1 MEKSNTKKEVTLD
14 TIAEL
19 IKVSA
24 NETTKSLEAKIISS
38 ANETTKTLEAKI
50 ETSADELASITQ
62 NHFLR
67 LEADIKEVKSDTE
80 EIKANLNKKV
90 DVFTH
95 NDLMYRVEKL
105 EKRNGITLKKNLAI
119 ARPSSKNLLK

>member
-1 MEKSNTKKEVTLD
+1 MQNNAKKEVTLD
-14 TIAEL
+14 AIAEL

-50 ETSADELASITQ
+50 EASAEQLATMTQ
-62 NHFLR
+62 KQFLD
-67 LEADIKEVKSDTE
+67 LGQKIGGVEVDIKEVKADLG

-90 DVFTH
+90 DVFTN
-95 NDLMYRVEKL
+95 NDLVYRVEKL
-105 EKRNGITLKKNLAI
+105 EKRNGISLKKNLAM
-119 ARPSSKNLLK
+119 A

>member
-1 MEKSNTKKEVTLD
+1 MKIKNMQNNTKKEVTLD
-14 TIAEL
+14 AIAEL

-50 ETSADELASITQ
+50 EASAEQLATMTQ

-90 DVFTH
+90 DVFAH
-95 NDLMYRVEKL
+95 NDLVYRVEKL
-105 EKRNGITLKKNLAI
+105 EKRNGITLKKNLA
-119 ARPSSKNLLK
+119 AAF

>member
-1 MEKSNTKKEVTLD
+1 MENNTKKEVTLD
-14 TIAEL
+14 AIAEL

-24 NETTKSLEAKIISS
+24 NETTKLLEAKIISS

-50 ETSADELASITQ
+50 EASAEEVATMTQ

-67 LEADIKEVKSDTE
+67 LEADIKEVKADTE
-80 EIKANLNKKV
+80 EIKTGLNKRV
-90 DVFTH
+90 DKFTH

-105 EKRNGITLKKNLAI
+105 EKKNGITLKKNLAI
-119 ARPSSKNLLK
+119 A